1 MAPLLAAAAL
11 LGCPA
16 TIVHYGPTPVGTPW
30 VRSGGVTGNLFAYS
44 ERMLMDGRV
53 NGSDGLVLYTRGGT
67 GNPAMK
73 ILWTATAGSGR
84 LTVVG
89 KRLDAFGAFT
99 QRFNGRREFPS
110 IVKIPVAGCWRLSV
124 RAGSARGTLVVRAVD
139 PPAESVCG
147 ATGIFRTTPHPR
159 FGNIAWMPTTPTSN
173 GIAAVRFVS
182 TLPDVDRAVIYAGG
196 VAPQGWSTKFLW
208 WSPRRAARAVLSGW
222 RLDGVGTFRQSFP
235 AAAGDDGTIVY
246 PSIVDIPTPGCW
258 AVRVAIGGRTGLVVF
273 EAV

>member
-16 TIVHYGPTPVGTPW
+16 TTVHYTAMSYGTPW
-30 VRSGGVTGNLFAYS
+30 VRSGGVTGNVFAYS
-44 ERMLMDGRV
+44 GSMLMDERV

-73 ILWTATAGSGR
+73 ILWTTSARSGR
-84 LTVVG
+84 LTLVG

-99 QRFNGRREFPS
+99 QRFRGAREVPS
-110 IVKIPVAGCWRLSV
+110 IVKIPTAGCWRLSV
-124 RAGSARGTLVVRAVD
+124 RAGSTRGTLIVRVVD
-139 PPAESVCG
+139 PPAESVCA
-147 ATGIFRTTPHPR
+147 ATRVFRTTPHPR
-159 FGNIAWMPTTPTSN
+159 FGDVTWMPTTPTSD
-173 GIAAVRFVS
+173 GLVAVRFVS
-182 TLPDVDRAVIYAGG
+182 TLPDADRAVIYAGG
-196 VAPQGWSTKFLW
+196 VAPEGWSTKFLW
-208 WSPRRAARAVLSGW
+208 WSPRPAARAVLSGW
-222 RLDGVGTFRQSFP
+222 RLDGVGTFRQSLP

-258 AVRVAIGGRTGLVVF
+258 AARLAIGGRTGLVVF

>member
-16 TIVHYGPTPVGTPW
+16 TTVHYGPTPFGTPW
-30 VRSGGVTGNLFAYS
+30 VRSGGVTGNVFAYS
-44 ERMLMDGRV
+44 GSMLMDERV

-73 ILWTATAGSGR
+73 ILWTTSAVSRR

-89 KRLDAFGAFT
+89 KRLDASGAFT
-99 QRFNGRREFPS
+99 QRFRGGREVPS
-110 IVKIPVAGCWRLSV
+110 ILTIPTAGCWRLSV

-147 ATGIFRTTPHPR
+147 ASGVFRMTPHPR
-159 FGNIAWMPTTPTSN
+159 FGEIAWMPTTPRSN

-182 TLPDVDRAVIYAGG
+182 TVPDADRAVIYAGG
-196 VAPQGWSTKFLW
+196 VAPAGWSTKFLW
-208 WSPRRAARAVLSGW
+208 WSPRPAASAVLSGW
-222 RLDGVGTFRQSFP
+222 RLDGLGTFRESLP

-258 AVRVAIGGRTGLVVF
+258 AVRVAVGGRTGLVVF